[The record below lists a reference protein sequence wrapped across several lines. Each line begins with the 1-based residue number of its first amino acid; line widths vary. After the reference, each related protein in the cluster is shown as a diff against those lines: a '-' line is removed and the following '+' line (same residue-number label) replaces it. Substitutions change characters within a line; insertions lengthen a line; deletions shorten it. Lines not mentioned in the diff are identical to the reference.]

1 MFNEENC
8 EEESSAEDPFIDTS
22 SEESS
27 QFYMGKGHPKG
38 SEKGPKG
45 KGKKDKPGKG
55 GFRNQPHRHIA
66 PQLNFDGLQ
75 EKGKGNPTPKAK
87 EKLSNMETEEK
98 ENPAPLQRVNLVH
111 PHTHPSHVGFATRLA
126 TARTV
131 VGDA

>member
-1 MFNEENC
+1 MKRIVKRSLQQKTPSLILQVKSPLNFTWAKATPRVQKKAQRVKARKTNLEKVAFVT
-8 EEESSAEDPFIDTS
+8 SPIDT
-22 SEESS
+22 
-27 QFYMGKGHPKG
+27 QPDNLTLMGLK
-38 SEKGPKG
+38 
-45 KGKKDKPGKG
+45 
-55 GFRNQPHRHIA
+55 
-66 PQLNFDGLQ
+66 
-75 EKGKGNPTPKAK
+75 EKGKGNLTPKAK